1 MTTYCYRVTLPMYDW
16 PEERAHVDALWGQI
30 REQLKQSAPGL
41 DTPEALSRDPADPT
55 LWSAPDLLLSQ
66 CCWGPLSHPGLEHLE
81 PIAQP
86 DFSDVAGG
94 QGPLYR
100 SALVMRR
107 DGSSEDIPVPTDT
120 SANLPD
126 ILRAGLS
133 GLRLAYNEP
142 ISRSGLLALAEDMRL
157 PPETLC
163 EGQMQT
169 GSHRASIRAVADG
182 HADIAAIDCRSWA
195 LARRHEPCAK
205 TLRVV
210 GWTSAR
216 MGLPYVVRRD
226 LDADAKRAIRAALKT
241 LGCHDAPANGGK
253 I

>member
-1 MTTYCYRVTLPMYDW
+1 MTTLSYRVTLPMYDW

-41 DTPEALSRDPADPT
+41 DTPEALSRDPADLT
-55 LWSAPDLLLSQ
+55 LWTAPDVLLSQ
-66 CCWGPLSHPGLEHLE
+66 CCWGPLSQPGLEHLE

-86 DFSDVAGG
+86 DFSDVTGG
-94 QGPLYR
+94 QGPDYR
-100 SALVMRR
+100 SVLVMRGEA
-107 DGSSEDIPVPTDT
+107 DTEDRFVPAHTGAD
-120 SANLPD
+120 LPD
-126 ILRAGLS
+126 VLRAGLS

-163 EGQMQT
+163 AGQMQT
-169 GSHRASIRAVADG
+169 GSHRASIRAVAEG
-182 HADIAAIDCRSWA
+182 QADIAAIDCRSWA
-195 LARRHEPCAK
+195 LAQRHEPCAK

-226 LDADAKRAIRAALKT
+226 LDADLKRALRDALRI